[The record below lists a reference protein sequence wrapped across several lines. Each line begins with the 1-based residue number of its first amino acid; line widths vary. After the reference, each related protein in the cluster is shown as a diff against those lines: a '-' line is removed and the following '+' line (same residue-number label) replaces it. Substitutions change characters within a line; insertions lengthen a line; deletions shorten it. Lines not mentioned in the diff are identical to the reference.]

1 MHEALREDGFGDD
14 ADSRDGGEEGGELGL
29 HVGGET
35 GVGFRADSGTAGVN
49 GEGDGDAVTVDGE
62 RGVAAGDGVAQ
73 TATDPIA
80 VPVCCWDTGRRWNG
94 AKMRQA
100 LSRLSRLV
108 RLLVIN

>member
-1 MHEALREDGFGDD
+1 MVRAI
-14 ADSRDGGEEGGELGL
+14 SSNLGVTL
-29 HVGGET
+29 T
-35 GVGFRADSGTAGVN
+35 N